1 MIIVNGFQPLTIITK
16 HSILDVAVAL
26 DAPLYTPTIE
36 HGRVLLSGDDKNV
49 TISYNFIY
57 LLEDL
62 DKCKVFRLISD
73 LKRATKKQK
82 ACFLLTM

>member
-1 MIIVNGFQPLTIITK
+1 MFNT
-16 HSILDVAVAL
+16 
-26 DAPLYTPTIE
+26 YTPTIE
-36 HGRVLLSGDDKNV
+36 HGRVLLSADDKNI
-49 TISYNFIY
+49 TISYDSVY
-57 LLEDL
+57 LLYL